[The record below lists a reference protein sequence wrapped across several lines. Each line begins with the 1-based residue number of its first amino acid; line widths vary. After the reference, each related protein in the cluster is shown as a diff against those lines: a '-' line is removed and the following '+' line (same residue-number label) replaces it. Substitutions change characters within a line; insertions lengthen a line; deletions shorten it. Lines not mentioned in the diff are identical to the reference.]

1 MPDAP
6 TAHTI
11 ATHFDRFFRA
21 VTTDQAD
28 TPAPGFFRLIT
39 RQPHPLGNLGVI
51 DTQVTPAT
59 LEAHLEPLCSSA
71 FPTAVLLM
79 DEHRPEQAAPLL
91 ARGFALAETMPLMS
105 VTPDQLA
112 ATTLP
117 PGYEFTEVHPHTPQ
131 AAEWCEA
138 MCLGYG
144 LPPALGELFGPD
156 RCAAALPGMTHH
168 FAITHQGRMVATSLL
183 NTDQHLGGIYAV
195 ATLPEHRGKGL
206 AAHATAEAARH
217 AWRCNLPHALLQA
230 SAMGAP
236 VYTRLGFH
244 THAAMPLYA
253 RMPQ

>member
-1 MPDAP
+1 MLNAS
-6 TAHTI
+6 TI

-21 VTTDQAD
+21 VATDQAD

-39 RQPHPLGNLGVI
+39 GQPHPLGNLGII
-51 DTQVTPAT
+51 DTQVSPDT
-59 LEAHLEPLCSSA
+59 LAAHLDPLCSPTL
-71 FPTAVLLM
+71 PTAVLLM

-91 ARGFALAETMPLMS
+91 ARGFAFAESMPLMS
-105 VTPDQLA
+105 VTPNQLA
-112 ATTLP
+112 PTTLP
-117 PGYEFTEVHPHTPQ
+117 PGYDFTEVHPHTPD
-131 AAEWCEA
+131 AAAWCEA

-144 LPPALGELFGPD
+144 LPPALGDLFSPE
-156 RCAAALPGMTHH
+156 RCAAALPGTTHH

-183 NTDQHLGGIYAV
+183 NTDQNLGGIYAV

-217 AWRCNLPHALLQA
+217 AWQQGLTHALLQA

-244 THAAMPLYA
+244 THATMPLYA

>member
-1 MPDAP
+1 MLNAS
-6 TAHTI
+6 TI

-21 VTTDQAD
+21 VASDQAD

-39 RQPHPLGNLGVI
+39 GQPHPLGNLGVI
-51 DTQVTPAT
+51 DTRVTPAT
-59 LEAHLEPLCSSA
+59 LAAHLDPLCSSD
-71 FPTAVLLM
+71 FPSAVLLM
-79 DEHRPEQAAPLL
+79 DEQRAEQAAPLL

-117 PGYEFTEVHPHTPQ
+117 PGYDFTEVRPHTPQ
-131 AAEWCEA
+131 AAAWCEA

-144 LPPALGELFGPD
+144 LPPALGALFGPD
-156 RCAAALPGMTHH
+156 RCAAALPGTTHH
-168 FAITHQGRMVATSLL
+168 FAITHRGRTVATSML
-183 NTDQHLGGIYAV
+183 NTDQNLGGIYAV

-206 AAHATAEAARH
+206 GAHATAEAARQ
-217 AWRCNLPHALLQA
+217 AWRRNLPHALLQA